1 MKKLSLALFASV
13 FFISGCSSKYFE
25 PQKAEYKDLE
35 YNSSDKTLKD
45 YTYKHMT
52 FKKTKGF
59 FHKETEY
66 FDENGKSLGK
76 FIKINNDLAINGDK
90 LLVISQKKV
99 IKMPNLIF
107 SATKKDNFLAIVFE
121 DNSYGIYDL
130 NRKDFVFKNS
140 DDVALQ
146 SRYINATPVFY
157 NDLVLFPLINGNVAV
172 VDLNKK
178 VFVRNL
184 IISQNSINDN
194 VIFLKIVNNKLF
206 MATPHNLILFNPN
219 FLIHYKDDIKYVVN
233 LDDYLYV
240 FTIDGRV
247 IKLDLNLKKIKEI
260 KLPYASFSL
269 PGICNGKIYT
279 VEERNYLIQ
288 IDKDLNYK
296 VYKKMSGN
304 YNVNVGKEVYHFYKG
319 YFKTDKPLK
328 IQGCKI
334 YNSNEVFEIE

>member
-1 MKKLSLALFASV
+1 MKKLSLAFFVSV

-25 PQKAEYKDLE
+25 PKKVEYKNLE
-35 YNSSDKTLKD
+35 YNTSNKTLKD

-52 FKKTKGF
+52 FKKREGF
-59 FHKETEY
+59 FHKKIEY
-66 FDENGKSLGK
+66 FDENGNSLGK

-90 LLVISQKKV
+90 FLIISQKKV

-107 SATKKDNFLAIVFE
+107 SATKKDNFLAVVFE

-130 NRKDFVFKNS
+130 NKKDFVFKNS
-140 DDVALQ
+140 DDVMLQ
-146 SRYINATPVFY
+146 SRYIHANPIFY
-157 NDLVLFPLINGNVAV
+157 NDLVLFPLISGNVAV

-178 VFVRNL
+178 MFVRNL

-219 FLIHYKDDIKYVVN
+219 FLINYKDDIKYIVN
-233 LDDYLYV
+233 LDNYLYV
-240 FTIDGRV
+240 FTIDGRIV
-247 IKLDLNLKKIKEI
+247 KLDLNLKKIKEI

-279 VEERNYLIQ
+279 VEEENYLIQ
-288 IDKDLNYK
+288 IDENLNYK
-296 VYKKMSGN
+296 VYKKISQDDWTEN
-304 YNVNVGKEVYHFYKG
+304 DNFIYNLGDG
-319 YFKTDKPLK
+319 YFKTDEPLK

-334 YNSNEVFEIE
+334 YNGNKVFNIE

>member
-1 MKKLSLALFASV
+1 MKKLSLTLFASL
-13 FFISGCSSKYFE
+13 FIISGCGSKYFE
-25 PQKAEYKDLE
+25 PKKVEYKNLE
-35 YNSSDKTLKD
+35 YNTSNKTLKD

-59 FHKETEY
+59 FHKKIEY
-66 FDENGKSLGK
+66 FDESGKSLGK

-90 LLVISQKKV
+90 LLIISQKKV

-107 SATKKDNFLAIVFE
+107 SATKKNNLLAIVFE

-130 NRKDFVFKNS
+130 NKKDFVFKNS
-140 DDVALQ
+140 DDVMLQ
-146 SRYINATPVFY
+146 SRYIHANPIFY
-157 NDLVLFPLINGNVAV
+157 NDLILFPLINGNVAV

-178 VFVRNL
+178 VFIRNL

-194 VIFLKIVNNKLF
+194 VIYLKIVNNKLF

-233 LDDYLYV
+233 LDNYLYV
-240 FTIDGRV
+240 FTIDGRI
-247 IKLDLNLKKIKEI
+247 IKFDLNLKKIKEI

-269 PGICNGKIYT
+269 PGICRGKIYT
-279 VEERNYLIQ
+279 VEEENYLIQ
-288 IDKDLNYK
+288 IDKNLNYK
-296 VYKKMSGN
+296 VYKKISGN
-304 YNVNVGKEVYHFYKG
+304 YDINPGKDVYHFYKG
-319 YFKTDKPLK
+319 YFDVDKPLK

-334 YNSNEVFEIE
+334 YNDNKVFNIE